1 MICFTRP
8 PAIALAG
15 EVCNAMPEFQP
26 LPMMMMRNSR
36 ATPRSPNGSYSA
48 TRVSALSALGRSVL
62 LAAGLLTLAF
72 MTACSP
78 TAEPTRAPAPTNN
91 ANANIIATR
100 TATEPAPSPTL
111 LPTAATNP
119 ATTAPSPAI
128 PPTAAQPTVAP
139 AENPGLAM
147 PSPSPTPAPPK
158 TPAGHLC
165 TEEFWEAG
173 ATVASVWAELEMGAD
188 PAAKCDDG
196 TPPLV
201 FAVAYGSNPD
211 IVRILLDYGA
221 DPDAVDDHSGAS
233 PLHAA
238 AMQAA
243 YAFHPE
249 VQSRDPGETHRRA
262 EFAKYS
268 IAMLLVH
275 RADTRT
281 RDKYGQ
287 SALFLY
293 LAGLVEGFVDGE
305 ESTDPVRPDPGVVE
319 LLSRGIEI
327 RAESETDT
335 ALLSYAMLL
344 RSGPEVIG
352 LLLDH
357 GAGAAAMAAGSHG
370 DTLLHLAATFNP
382 APGVFELLLERGED
396 VAATGDKGR
405 TALHLVALIGE
416 AEPKAVR
423 LLLDHGADVNAAA
436 DQGDTP
442 LHYAASHSGPDIV
455 KVLLERGADVAA
467 RDHSMNTPLHAA
479 VAGGYRSDAVGGVA
493 DPEVIGMLLE
503 AGAEVNATN
512 ADGSTAL
519 HTAAW
524 QQDDEAARLLVA
536 SGGNVNAVD
545 GLARTPLHRA
555 AEFRKTW
562 HQGPDVSIEFVRMLV
577 ELGAEVSA
585 RDRDGKT
592 ACDLARTDD
601 PDLRSLL
608 C

>member
-1 MICFTRP
+1 
-8 PAIALAG
+8 
-15 EVCNAMPEFQP
+15 
-26 LPMMMMRNSR
+26 
-36 ATPRSPNGSYSA
+36 
-48 TRVSALSALGRSVL
+48 
-62 LAAGLLTLAF
+62 LLTLAF

-100 TATEPAPSPTL
+100 TATEPAPSPTS

-119 ATTAPSPAI
+119 APTAPSPAI

-238 AMQAA
+238 AIQAA

-249 VQSRDPGETHRRA
+249 VQSRDPGETYRRA

-275 RADTRT
+275 RADTGV

-293 LAGLVEGFVDGE
+293 LAGLVERFLDGE
-305 ESTDPVRPDPGVVE
+305 RSTDPVRPDPGIVG
-319 LLSRGIEI
+319 LLSRGVEI
-327 RAESETDT
+327 TAESETD
-335 ALLSYAMLL
+335 AVLLRYAMLL

-357 GAGAAAMAAGSHG
+357 GAGATAIAAGNRG

-405 TALHLVALIGE
+405 TPLHL
-416 AEPKAVR
+416 AVR
-423 LLLDHGADVNAAA
+423 NGDADLEAIRFLLDHGADANAAGDGA
-436 DQGDTP
+436 DTP
-442 LHYAASHSGPDIV
+442 LHHAASHSGPEIV
-455 KVLLERGADVAA
+455 ALLLEWGADVTA
-467 RDHSMNTPLHAA
+467 RDHSMKTPLHAA
-479 VAGGYRSDAVGGVA
+479 VAGGYRSDAVGGVT
-493 DPEVIGMLLE
+493 DPEVIGMLLG
-503 AGAEVNATN
+503 AGAEVNAKN

-524 QQDDEAARLLVA
+524 QQDDEVARLLVA
-536 SGGNVNAVD
+536 GGAAVNAAD
-545 GLARTPLHRA
+545 DLGRTPLHRA
-555 AEFRKTW
+555 AQERETW

-577 ELGAEVSA
+577 GLGAEVSA